1 MERYDSIIIG
11 GGLGGLTAGAKLAKE
26 GKKVLLI
33 ESAGAVGGCART
45 FARDGLTI
53 EASLHELDGLDEGD
67 FKRQIFSDLGVFGEV
82 EFVRVPEFYRFIGPK
97 SDFIVP
103 FSTEEAA
110 RALKSAFPKEGKAID
125 AFFSR
130 LAGIRRDIKKL
141 YQGNSGWK
149 ETLLLPLY
157 PFFYPDVTAG
167 VRLTVGGFL
176 DKITKNEELKLALAA
191 NVQYYGDDPYA
202 LSLLYFALAQVS
214 FYAGGGHFIK
224 GGSQKLSDKLA
235 GVIEAS
241 GGKVLTDHKASIIL
255 IEKGAATG
263 VRYEDRVSKKTFE
276 ALGATVI
283 ANAAV
288 PTVVN
293 DLLPPGAMPP
303 GFARTINKQ
312 RPSCS
317 LLTVHLGFIRPPAEL
332 GSRAYATFVYDRIN
346 KLTEVGPFQH
356 GGFDRRPFAF
366 VDYGRI
372 DSGLSSG
379 KMTMGAVTTVDYLS
393 DWEGLTEEEY
403 RRKKEGA
410 AQTLIKRLEAAAPGL
425 AGAVGFHE
433 VSTPRTILRYTGNPN
448 GSVYGFAQTPE
459 QTGMKRVQIKAP
471 LDRLY
476 FASAWSFPGGGFTG
490 AIMGGYLAAIEA
502 LKDIG

>member
-33 ESAGAVGGCART
+33 ESADGVGGCART
-45 FARDGLTI
+45 FTRDGLKI
-53 EASLHELDGLDEGD
+53 EASLHEMDGLDEGD
-67 FKRQIFSDLGVFGEV
+67 FKRQIFSDLGVFGGV

-103 FSTEEAA
+103 FSTEGASKVF
-110 RALKSAFPKEGKAID
+110 KSAFQKEGKGVD

-130 LAGIRRDIKKL
+130 LSGIRRDIKKL
-141 YQGNSGWK
+141 YQGNRGWK

-157 PFFYPDVTAG
+157 PFVYPNLTAG

-202 LSLLYFALAQVS
+202 ISLLYFALAQES

-235 GVIEAS
+235 GVIRA
-241 GGKVLTDHKASIIL
+241 GGGTVLTNHKATTIL
-255 IEKGAATG
+255 IEKGAASG
-263 VRYEDRVSKKTFE
+263 VRYEDRENKKAFE
-276 ALGATVI
+276 AHGASII
-283 ANAAV
+283 ANAPV
-288 PTVVN
+288 PIVVN
-293 DLLPPGAMPP
+293 ELLPPGGAPT
-303 GFARTINKQ
+303 GFARTINNL

-317 LLTVHLGFIRPPAEL
+317 LLTVHIGFRKPPAEL
-332 GSRAYATFVYDRIN
+332 GSRVYATFVYDRIN
-346 KLTEVGPFQH
+346 KLTEVGSFQH
-356 GGFDRRPFAF
+356 GGYDKRPFGF
-366 VDYGRI
+366 VDYGSI

-379 KMTMGAVTTVDYLS
+379 NMTMGAVTTVDYLS
-393 DWEGLTEEEY
+393 DWDGLTEEEY
-403 RRKKEGA
+403 RTKKEGV
-410 AQTLIKRLEAAAPGL
+410 AQTLIKRLDAIAPGL

-433 VSTPRTILRYTGNPN
+433 VSTPRTIQRYTGNPY

-459 QTGMKRVQIKAP
+459 QSGMKRVQIKAP
-471 LDRLY
+471 VQRLY

>member
-26 GKKVLLI
+26 GKRVLLI
-33 ESAGAVGGCART
+33 ESADEVGGCART
-45 FARDGLTI
+45 FTREGLTI
-53 EASLHELDGLDEGD
+53 EASLHEIDGLDEGD
-67 FKRQIFSDLGVFGEV
+67 FKRRIFSDLGVFGEV
-82 EFVRVPEFYRFIGPK
+82 EFVAVPEFYRFIGAR

-103 FSTEEAA
+103 FSAGEANKA
-110 RALKSAFPKEGKAID
+110 FKSVFPKEGKAID

-141 YQGNSGWK
+141 YRGNSGWK
-149 ETLLLPLY
+149 DTLLLPLY
-157 PFFYPDVTAG
+157 PFVYPDLTAG

-202 LSLLYFALAQVS
+202 LSLLYFAIAQGS

-235 GVIEAS
+235 LIIRAN
-241 GGKVLTDHKASIIL
+241 GGSVLTNHKATNVL
-255 IEKGAATG
+255 MEKGSAAG
-263 VRYEDRVSKKTFE
+263 VRYEDKVNKRAFE
-276 ALGATVI
+276 AYGATVI

-293 DLLPPGAMPP
+293 EILPPGAAPP
-303 GFARTINKQ
+303 GFSRTINKLK
-312 RPSCS
+312 PSCS
-317 LLTVHLGFIRPPAEL
+317 LLTVHVGFKKPPTTL
-332 GSRAYATFVYDRIN
+332 GSRAYTTFVYDKIN
-346 KLTEVGPFQH
+346 KLTEVGSFQH

-366 VDYGRI
+366 VDYGSI
-372 DSGLSSG
+372 DSGLSPG

-393 DWEGLTEEEY
+393 DWEGLAEGEY
-403 RRKKEGA
+403 RIKKEGA
-410 AQTLIKRLEAAAPGL
+410 AQTLIKRLGAIAPGL
-425 AGAVGFHE
+425 AGEVGFYE
-433 VSTPRTILRYTGNPN
+433 VSTPRTILRYTGNPH
-448 GSVYGFAQTPE
+448 GSVHGFAQTPE
-459 QTGMKRVQIKAP
+459 QSGMKRVQIKAP
-471 LDRLY
+471 VERLY

-490 AIMGGYLAAIEA
+490 AVMGGYLAALEA